1 MYKTLKNQLISH
13 LHAYKSNIAG
23 NFALTAAVSLTVIA
37 GATGAAIDFS
47 NASSERQR
55 LQDLTDSAALAAAA
69 SGEDDEEAL
78 RNIVTDIM
86 TLQSKEHQTFDFD
99 MTLKKNEVIV
109 SATAKHET
117 AIMGMFGYKN
127 LPISAKSGASLP
139 AQTSVHLSLVLD
151 TTDSMDGP
159 KLAALQDAAKELV
172 SIVEKSKGSGSRM
185 SVVPFGEYVNV
196 GLGNRGADWMD
207 VDDDSTVTPACYLTR
222 VEKSRGNCRDED
234 ETRYRDGVPYTHTRE
249 VCDVEYEDFEV
260 EICPLPEDVEW
271 FGCAGSRNEPLNI
284 QAQAS
289 RTTRIPGAMD
299 ERCGTEI
306 LPLTNDFGEIEEV
319 IDDLRTRGDTY
330 LPTGLQW
337 GWRTLTEGAPFA
349 APAKD
354 DGVVRAIV
362 FMTDGGNTM
371 TQYDKHDTG
380 DEAYHRSIEPE
391 DDDYADE
398 SEKAKNRFAAI
409 CSGVKEDDIAIY
421 TVAYSL
427 DASAASAS
435 LDLQTCASSTGH
447 AFTAEN
453 SKELKKAFK
462 DIGKSLSKNV
472 RLTF

>member
-1 MYKTLKNQLISH
+1 MYKTLKNQLISP
-13 LHAYKSNIAG
+13 LRAYKGDIAG
-23 NFALTAAVSLTVIA
+23 NFAIVTALSLTVVV
-37 GATGAAIDFS
+37 GAAGAAIDYS
-47 NASSERQR
+47 SASSERLR

-69 SGEDDEEAL
+69 SGEDDEDAL
-78 RNIVTDIM
+78 RSIVSDIM
-86 TLQSKEHQTFDFD
+86 TLQSKQHQNFDFD
-99 MTLKKNEVIV
+99 MTFENNEITV
-109 SATAKHET
+109 SAAAEHET
-117 AIMGMFGYKN
+117 AIMGMFGYN
-127 LPISAKSGASLP
+127 SLPISAKSGSALP
-139 AQTSVHLSLVLD
+139 TATPVHLALVLD

-159 KLAALQDAAKELV
+159 KLEALQDAANELV
-172 SIVEKSKGSGSRM
+172 SIVEKSKDSGSRM

-196 GLGNRGADWMD
+196 GLSNRGADWMD
-207 VDDDSTVTPACYLTR
+207 VPADSTETPACYMSR

-234 ETRYRDGVPYTHTRE
+234 EIRYRDGVSYTHTRE

-284 QAQAS
+284 QAQAG
-289 RTTRIPGAMD
+289 RTTRIPGVME
-299 ERCGTEI
+299 ERCGTEV

-354 DGVVRAIV
+354 DGVIRAIV

-380 DEAYHRSIEPE
+380 DEAYHRSIEPD

-398 SEKAKNRFAAI
+398 SERAKNRFTAM
-409 CSGVKEDDIAIY
+409 CSGIKGEDIAIY

-435 LDLQTCASSTGH
+435 LDLQSCASSTGH

-453 SKELKKAFK
+453 SKDLKKAFK
-462 DIGKSLSKNV
+462 DIGKSLVENV